1 MRIIIADDDS
11 LIRESLN
18 IILGIDDD
26 IEGLGTFENGKVAS
40 DFVLCNKVDVALLD
54 IRMPVMKGVEATKVI
69 KSNSDTYNF

>member
-54 IRMPVMKGVEATKVI
+54 IRMPVMNGVEATKVI